1 MFGFQL
7 SRKAFKGPSS
17 GHRTD
22 EKGKPEQSF
31 TSIDARTCS
40 SDTSLHRSAKP
51 HPCQHAAL
59 TDANGIG
66 RNQKLAL
73 ENKNRTTVYLLREL
87 TAQ

>member
-1 MFGFQL
+1 MFGFRL

-17 GHRTD
+17 GHGTD

-31 TSIDARTCS
+31 TSTDARTCS
-40 SDTSLHRSAKP
+40 SDTGLHGSAKP

-73 ENKNRTTVYLLREL
+73 GNKNQITVYLPREL
-87 TAQ
+87 TVQ